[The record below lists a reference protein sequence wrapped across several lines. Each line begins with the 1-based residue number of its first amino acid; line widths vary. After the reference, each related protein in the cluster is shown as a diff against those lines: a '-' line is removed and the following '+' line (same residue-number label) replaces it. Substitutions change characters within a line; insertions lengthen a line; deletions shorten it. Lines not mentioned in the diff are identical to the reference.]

1 MTSCT
6 AAVTDAVGRQEASPG
21 RAGAAETPGAG
32 ARRARPERGR
42 GSQPPAAGGPARC
55 WPLTKEGTPPA
66 GAVPEGAGG
75 DPRSQLP
82 VLQHGAVQPLGKVV
96 FTLR

>member
-21 RAGAAETPGAG
+21 RAGAAGTLGAG
-32 ARRARPERGR
+32 AHRPARPERGR

-66 GAVPEGAGG
+66 GAAPAPEQ
-75 DPRSQLP
+75 R
-82 VLQHGAVQPLGKVV
+82 
-96 FTLR
+96 